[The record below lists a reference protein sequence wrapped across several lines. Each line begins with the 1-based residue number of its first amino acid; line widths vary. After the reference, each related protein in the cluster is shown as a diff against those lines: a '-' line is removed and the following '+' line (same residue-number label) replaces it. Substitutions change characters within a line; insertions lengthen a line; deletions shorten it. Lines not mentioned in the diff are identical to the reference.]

1 MFSALRVPTRS
12 MRTRGKHK
20 RRPRIPITTG
30 KSDVHWSMDTN
41 RFSSQRV
48 VRRKPRPVEYLG
60 MTVPLWIGAGAA
72 AAVILGA
79 LVFLLTDWGLV

>member
-1 MFSALRVPTRS
+1 
-12 MRTRGKHK
+12 
-20 RRPRIPITTG
+20 
-30 KSDVHWSMDTN
+30 MDTN